1 MIRTVGGGNSMPT
14 CYLVGAGDFTARDFQ
29 PGSGDFVIAADAGY
43 QALVGIGVRPGL
55 LVGDFDSLSTRPEGV
70 SIRIFPVEKDD
81 TDMGIAIAEGWARGY
96 RSFTLYGADGGRADH
111 TLANLQLLG
120 GLSRRGAAARMVCPR
135 YDVFALTGGTLMLP
149 KREKGTV
156 VSVFCHGTRARGVTL
171 RGLKYLLNQ
180 ATLSCDRP
188 LGVSNEFTGA
198 QEASVTVDRGTL
210 LVFVGQKPL

>member
-1 MIRTVGGGNSMPT
+1 MPT
-14 CYLVGAGDFTARDFQ
+14 CYLIGAGDFTPRGLTPH
-29 PGSGDFVIAADAGY
+29 PGDLLIAADGGY
-43 QALVGIGVRPGL
+43 RALEKTGLKPDL
-55 LVGDFDSLSTRPEGV
+55 LVGDFDSLGFRPQDV
-70 SIRIFPVEKDD
+70 PILTFPVEKDD

-120 GLSRRGAAARMVCPR
+120 GLSRRGATARMVCPR

-171 RGLKYLLNQ
+171 KGLKYPLNQ